1 VRPRHRASRSIR
13 SDSLAFHLHSVSNSL
28 PATVNWAS
36 AGREGRG
43 QRRMCG
49 CGGWPRKGSA
59 GRLRAG
65 VTLLRV
71 ADPLPCRPPQHSL
84 ARPASPSGSSVVSA
98 LPAATS
104 SSGGG
109 RAPFT
114 SSRAWH
120 DVHLVPAN
128 GLHTR
133 RSIAVR
139 DRRAALV
146 RGLRICPLPAATLGA
161 PCTRE
166 KGTGNWNC
174 RPRSAYR
181 PGGSRRSA
189 RGIVRANE
197 TVGES
202 LP

>member
-1 VRPRHRASRSIR
+1 
-13 SDSLAFHLHSVSNSL
+13 
-28 PATVNWAS
+28 
-36 AGREGRG
+36 
-43 QRRMCG
+43 MCG
-49 CGGWPRKGSA
+49 CGGWPRKRSA

-65 VTLLRV
+65 VTVLRV
-71 ADPLPCRPPQHSL
+71 PDPLPRRPPQHSL
-84 ARPASPSGSSVVSA
+84 ARPASPSRSSVVSA
-98 LPAATS
+98 LRAATS

-109 RAPFT
+109 NAPFT
-114 SSRAWH
+114 STRAWH
-120 DVHLVPAN
+120 DVHLVLAN
-128 GLHTR
+128 GLRTR

-146 RGLRICPLPAATLGA
+146 RGPRNCLLPAATLGA

-166 KGTGNWNC
+166 KGTGNWSC

-189 RGIVRANE
+189 RGIVHASE

-202 LP
+202 LPRRGPTPNDSFC